1 MLVLALTACTG
12 LPTSGYVNPGR
23 GPQVDDTQAFAFVPD
38 GPQEDA
44 TPAEIVE
51 GFLRAGSGPA
61 DDWATAKLFLAPGA
75 QWDPRSRVTIDRLA
89 DRRATPS
96 ADGTSVAVALTTI
109 AAVDADGAYSPTA
122 AGSAET
128 LSYTLARV
136 DDQWRITSAPDGV
149 VLYEEVFPTV
159 YQSAS
164 VAYFDPSY
172 SFIVPD
178 VRWFPRPLVAS
189 RIATALVDGQPSAW
203 LAGAVRSAF
212 PDELSLVGRSVTLS
226 SDGIA
231 QVQLPRAALSLDRTT
246 LDRMQ
251 TQLVRSLATAGIN
264 EVQMT
269 VEGTPIAAS
278 EVSVRVTRVDPSPAV
293 LTSIGA
299 FGVLAGDAVEPID
312 GLSDAVESLNP
323 SAVELEA
330 DRSLAAVRTQQ
341 GTVASALSDGRTF
354 LLDDRA
360 GLIAPSIDGQGE
372 IWSVPANAPT
382 QVRAITAEGVP
393 RAVGN
398 AWPDASEIVSMQGVA
413 RRHADRGDRHRL
425 GRARGLGGR
434 HRTREHRGEP
444 RAAARAVVQP
454 AGRLR
459 SGVARRHDGG
469 RAGQRRRSGPPAR
482 AQRRWTRHGG
492 DRAAPDGARTLAA
505 GSTSVRVSW
514 TRPGRLYSRR
524 GSSWTLVA
532 SGIRVLARS
541 RAPPRDL
548 SRSSP
553 GGDPSTAARSGS
565 RRGAGCPMLG
575 AWTSDSLVTAS
586 LRDALTFWLPVAC
599 AGCGA
604 LDAEVC
610 EGCRRALVPRRC
622 AACSHRT

>member
-1 MLVLALTACTG
+1 MRRALSLLSLMLVLALTACTG

-330 DRSLAAVRTQQ
+330 DRSLAAVRTQE

-398 AWPDASEIVSMQGVA
+398 AWPDASEIVSMQVSRDGTRIAAIVTVSGVREVWVA
-413 RRHADRGDRHRL
+413 GIERENTEVNLGPPHVLSFSQQGAFDLAWLDDTTVGVLVSADGVDRLREL
-425 GRARGLGGR
+425 NVGGR
-434 HRTREHRGEP
+434 GTE
-444 RAAARAVVQP
+444 A
-454 AGRLR
+454 
-459 SGVARRHDGG
+459 
-469 RAGQRRRSGPPAR
+469 
-482 AQRRWTRHGG
+482 T
-492 DRAAPDGARTLAA
+492 APDGARTLAA
-505 GSTSVRVSW
+505 GSTSVRVLDDQ
-514 TRPGRLYSRR
+514 GRLYSRR

-532 SGIRVLARS
+532 SGIRVLA
-541 RAPPRDL
+541 AQQ
-548 SRSSP
+548 
-553 GGDPSTAARSGS
+553 GT
-565 RRGAGCPMLG
+565 
-575 AWTSDSLVTAS
+575 TS
-586 LRDALTFWLPVAC
+586 
-599 AGCGA
+599 
-604 LDAEVC
+604 
-610 EGCRRALVPRRC
+610 
-622 AACSHRT
+622 

>member
-1 MLVLALTACTG
+1 MRRALSLLSLMLVLALTACTG

-398 AWPDASEIVSMQGVA
+398 AWPDASEIVSMQVSRDGTRIAAIVTVSGVREVWVA
-413 RRHADRGDRHRL
+413 GIERENTEVNLGPPHVLSFSQQGAFDLAWLDDTTVGVLVSADGVDRLREL
-425 GRARGLGGR
+425 NVGGR
-434 HRTREHRGEP
+434 GTE
-444 RAAARAVVQP
+444 A
-454 AGRLR
+454 
-459 SGVARRHDGG
+459 
-469 RAGQRRRSGPPAR
+469 
-482 AQRRWTRHGG
+482 T
-492 DRAAPDGARTLAA
+492 APDGARTLAA
-505 GSTSVRVSW
+505 GSTSVRVLDDQ
-514 TRPGRLYSRR
+514 GRLYSRR

-532 SGIRVLARS
+532 SGIRVLA
-541 RAPPRDL
+541 AQQ
-548 SRSSP
+548 
-553 GGDPSTAARSGS
+553 GT
-565 RRGAGCPMLG
+565 
-575 AWTSDSLVTAS
+575 TS
-586 LRDALTFWLPVAC
+586 
-599 AGCGA
+599 
-604 LDAEVC
+604 
-610 EGCRRALVPRRC
+610 
-622 AACSHRT
+622 